1 MFTHSQYYGFACNN
15 KSDESSTVKN
25 HPEADHMPSTTYTC
39 EHCHD
44 IFGNI
49 IDLKCHIDSI
59 HNKNDRSQQAGRF
72 HFEENRKFDST
83 VSYQCQH
90 CEKRYARPNDL
101 ECHISTCHIKSL
113 EESSGEYEC
122 DLCDAEFACKSY
134 LIRHNEAYH
143 SANKIFPC
151 HHCDHEFNQE
161 DHLMQH
167 TTECHRL
174 RVECKV
180 SGESISERG
189 DLNMHNGKE
198 HFDELIEDHPENSSI
213 LQSCESLSESESAN
227 EEVANP
233 RGKLE
238 STFFNPALNIP
249 N

>member
-1 MFTHSQYYGFACNN
+1 MTMDDAEMHMMQHSKQSKLNKLLKTQDDLLQTIMSQRNKIYEDLLLLKQKEINASRKYKCNRIFCKINFSKYKWTFSHSVELFKRLKTLNSEKYMFTRSQYYCFACNN

-44 IFGNI
+44 ILGNI

-134 LIRHNEAYH
+134 LISHNEAYH
-143 SANKIFPC
+143 SAN
-151 HHCDHEFNQE
+151 
-161 DHLMQH
+161 
-167 TTECHRL
+167 
-174 RVECKV
+174 
-180 SGESISERG
+180 
-189 DLNMHNGKE
+189 
-198 HFDELIEDHPENSSI
+198 
-213 LQSCESLSESESAN
+213 
-227 EEVANP
+227 
-233 RGKLE
+233 
-238 STFFNPALNIP
+238 
-249 N
+249 